1 MKQVNLM
8 EQLTKIKLVENN
20 CKKNVNEINDKTKNI
35 IKTEICNTYLI
46 PLLAEYFIDK
56 IPIFSD
62 ILKIIND
69 KETSLKEYDI
79 HNFYDDDDDLN
90 PLTMLNNMTNT
101 QIIQNIVNSE
111 KRHKFIKIEK
121 STTFFYQTC
130 LNFVNDYSDLI
141 LTQKFSEQTKKEL
154 IINAFIYSDFGCNL
168 LKTYQ
173 DFEDFED
180 GCHISIDLHEIS
192 KDF

>member
-20 CKKNVNEINDKTKNI
+20 CKKNVNEINDKARNI

-62 ILKIIND
+62 VLQNIND
-69 KETSLKEYDI
+69 KET
-79 HNFYDDDDDLN
+79 
-90 PLTMLNNMTNT
+90 
-101 QIIQNIVNSE
+101 
-111 KRHKFIKIEK
+111 FIKNCKDRYEFIKMEK

-130 LNFVNDYSDLI
+130 LNFVNDYSDFI

-154 IINAFIYSDFGCNL
+154 IINAFIYSDFGSNL

-173 DFEDFED
+173 DFED